1 MLALLQQFHSYI
13 GPLNLF
19 RYLTFRTG
27 GAIAT
32 ALFFVMFFGPRI
44 IAALRIKQ
52 GKGQP
57 IRTDG
62 PQSHLAKRGT
72 PTMGGLMIL
81 SGLIVTTLLWAK
93 LDPYV
98 CADITCSKLLWS
110 KAALHAS
117 LYVLIVMFVTIGFGL
132 IGFYD
137 DYLKVTKQSHN
148 GLSGRARL
156 GIETVVAAH
165 EQFPFAQIIQP
176 GVEVIDEHNQPGM
189 GLVDRMKR
197 IYSPRV
203 QGRRLLSGE
212 PLAITLMRGNW
223 LYFPSIC
230 WKSDSLVAMNFREG
244 LNVTQDLALALDLIK
259 AGGSLVIDS
268 TICFQYRRHRESDSS
283 WRALEGTRFI
293 EEREFLTAMAQ
304 EFDAV
309 GWHRAARTARL
320 HLSSRLHAA
329 ILLPRAWRT
338 KQHQGVRNLRE
349 HVLARSG
356 ISKK

>member
-1 MLALLQQFHSYI
+1 MTVDVLLPYYGDVAMMKQAVESVLGQTSPDWALTIIDDGYPDQSLPGYFGTLAARDPRITYVRNED
-13 GPLNLF
+13 NLGANGNY
-19 RYLTFRTG
+19 RKSLTFVQHELAVVM
-27 GAIAT
+27 GADD
-32 ALFFVMFFGPRI
+32 VM
-44 IAALRIKQ
+44 
-52 GKGQP
+52 
-57 IRTDG
+57 
-62 PQSHLAKRGT
+62 
-72 PTMGGLMIL
+72 
-81 SGLIVTTLLWAK
+81 
-93 LDPYV
+93 
-98 CADITCSKLLWS
+98 
-110 KAALHAS
+110 
-117 LYVLIVMFVTIGFGL
+117 
-132 IGFYD
+132 
-137 DYLKVTKQSHN
+137 LKN
-148 GLSGRARL
+148 Y
-156 GIETVVAAH
+156 IETVVAAH
-165 EQFPFAQIIQP
+165 EQFPSAQIIQP